1 MSHKKFCIDDYL
13 KVGLRVNSNGP
24 RMKQQLEFLNKL
36 IREFLLSIFR
46 SETLFGHPVVM

>member
-1 MSHKKFCIDDYL
+1 MSHKKFCITDYL

-24 RMKQQLEFLNKL
+24 KL

-46 SETLFGHPVVM
+46 SEAFFGHPVHVVTLVNKG